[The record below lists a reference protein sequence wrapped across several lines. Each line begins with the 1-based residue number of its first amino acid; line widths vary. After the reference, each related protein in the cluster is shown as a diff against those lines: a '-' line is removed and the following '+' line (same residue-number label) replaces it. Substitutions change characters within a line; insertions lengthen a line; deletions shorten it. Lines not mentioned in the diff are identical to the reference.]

1 MATFLKDKAHFF
13 SWDIGNA
20 ESIGSYFDIKDL
32 LLYHTGDLITHWSLQ
47 QDGLYSVYTFNKYLM
62 AGRVDVLLF

>member
-13 SWDIGNA
+13 PWDIGNA

-32 LLYHTGDLITHWSLQ
+32 FCITLVILLPIGHCSRMAFTQCTLSIT
-47 QDGLYSVYTFNKYLM
+47 T
-62 AGRVDVLLF
+62 